1 MQIYP
6 EKEQTY
12 SKVSYN
18 LLLLPLTS
26 PNHEDEPEFLQQ
38 SMNPIK
44 DKRSYNHAEFKLL
57 HCVPHLSLV
66 PSFPLCLAG

>member
-18 LLLLPLTS
+18 LLLLPLMS
-26 PNHEDEPEFLQQ
+26 PNHEDEHEFLQQ
-38 SMNPIK
+38 SMNLIK
-44 DKRSYNHAEFKLL
+44 DKRSYNPASL
-57 HCVPHLSLV
+57 CPVPFSGTFFSSLSGRV
-66 PSFPLCLAG
+66 T